1 MATRTDQEQAQQIL
15 ANSTIDYR
23 ALVESIRDYAIFML
37 DPQGLVISWN
47 AGAQQINGY
56 AADEIIG
63 QDFRIFYSPQDQES
77 GQPELELK
85 TAQETGR
92 YEDEVWRLRK
102 GGHRYRAHVL
112 VTALRV
118 AQGELLGFVK
128 ITHDVTDRWEAE
140 QELRQTEERFRIL
153 VEQILEYAIFL
164 LSPDGRITSWN
175 LGAKRIKGYE
185 AADVVGQH
193 ISLFYTPE
201 DVARGRWATLLQH
214 ARDTGA
220 AYDTGWRLRKDGSRF
235 WADATLTALRDANG
249 NLYGYAKIVRDLTE
263 QVEAE
268 ELAKAYQA
276 AQEAVQA
283 RDEFLSIASHE
294 LRTPLAAMLLQL
306 QVVKRQLAKIPA
318 DQNYALVA
326 QGLERALSSGERLSK
341 LLDTLLDVTRITMNR
356 IELELSEFDPA
367 VVVEEEVGR
376 LSAIA
381 RAAGCELRLQVEP
394 GIEVRWDRLR
404 IEQALM
410 NLVVN
415 ACKYAAGSPVE
426 IGVQRHA
433 DKVRLWVQDQGPG
446 IAADK
451 IEQVFDRF
459 VRTGSSD
466 RASGLGLGLYVTRQ
480 IAEAHGG
487 TANVDSRVGQ
497 GSRFNL
503 VLPLQVP
510 SPALLM

>member
-1 MATRTDQEQAQQIL
+1 MPFSCLIR
-15 ANSTIDYR
+15 R
-23 ALVESIRDYAIFML
+23 ALS
-37 DPQGLVISWN
+37 S
-47 AGAQQINGY
+47 AGMQ
-56 AADEIIG
+56 
-63 QDFRIFYSPQDQES
+63 
-77 GQPELELK
+77 
-85 TAQETGR
+85 
-92 YEDEVWRLRK
+92 
-102 GGHRYRAHVL
+102 
-112 VTALRV
+112 
-118 AQGELLGFVK
+118 
-128 ITHDVTDRWEAE
+128 
-140 QELRQTEERFRIL
+140 
-153 VEQILEYAIFL
+153 
-164 LSPDGRITSWN
+164 
-175 LGAKRIKGYE
+175 
-185 AADVVGQH
+185 
-193 ISLFYTPE
+193 
-201 DVARGRWATLLQH
+201 
-214 ARDTGA
+214 
-220 AYDTGWRLRKDGSRF
+220 
-235 WADATLTALRDANG
+235 
-249 NLYGYAKIVRDLTE
+249 
-263 QVEAE
+263 
-268 ELAKAYQA
+268 
-276 AQEAVQA
+276 
-283 RDEFLSIASHE
+283 
-294 LRTPLAAMLLQL
+294 
-306 QVVKRQLAKIPA
+306 
-318 DQNYALVA
+318 
-326 QGLERALSSGERLSK
+326 ALSSGERLSK